1 MPDTKNQNKRNQL
14 EKKKAVKTVERVK
27 PYDLKEIVLGK
38 MFCCL

>member
-1 MPDTKNQNKRNQL
+1 MPDTKNLNKRNQL
-14 EKKKAVKTVERVK
+14 EKNKAVKTHERVK